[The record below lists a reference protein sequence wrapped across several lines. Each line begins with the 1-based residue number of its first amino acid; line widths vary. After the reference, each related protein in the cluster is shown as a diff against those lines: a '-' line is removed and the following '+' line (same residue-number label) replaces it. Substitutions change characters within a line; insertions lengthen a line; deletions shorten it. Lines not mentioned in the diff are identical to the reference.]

1 MERMPYCVI
10 CGNRIDEDA
19 VHCANCGTR
28 IPLQSEQYS
37 RVVLGSKYELAD
49 WGTRFIAWLIDMIIL
64 GIIFSLITL
73 PGLNLIP
80 QVLSWVPFIDFG
92 SKNIIYFGYWTFME
106 GLYSQSIGK
115 MALKIK
121 TVQEDG
127 NTLNLVIAAIESFGK
142 AFLLPIDCI
151 IGWIF
156 YSQKNQ
162 RLFNYISNTIVVKD
176 NEN

>member
-1 MERMPYCVI
+1 
-10 CGNRIDEDA
+10 
-19 VHCANCGTR
+19 
-28 IPLQSEQYS
+28 
-37 RVVLGSKYELAD
+37 
-49 WGTRFIAWLIDMIIL
+49 
-64 GIIFSLITL
+64 
-73 PGLNLIP
+73 
-80 QVLSWVPFIDFG
+80 
-92 SKNIIYFGYWTFME
+92 ME
-106 GLYSQSIGK
+106 GFYGQSIGK

-127 NTLNLVIAAIESFGK
+127 NSLNLANAAIESFGK